1 VSIKGNV
8 QTTKTNDWGFTS
20 YKVSST
26 WYGADSKGPARA
38 SEGEW
43 IEFEAFDKPG
53 KEGKVYPTIKLATLK
68 KISAANIPSGSG
80 NTNDGHGSGSAGRV
94 ANESGG
100 SRQDYWAAKGI
111 EDAKRDPRISYFASL
126 ERAIQFVDLAL
137 RNGAIG
143 AYEKAKAT
151 GKLEVL
157 TALVYETTQRI
168 MAEAYSQEVPTPGNK
183 RTTSTQVVTDLPAQ
197 AELESDPEESWS

>member
-1 VSIKGNV
+1 MSIIGIV
-8 QTTKTNDWGFTS
+8 QTTKTNDYGYTS

-26 WYGADSKGPARA
+26 WYGADSKGPPRA
-38 SEGEW
+38 SEGETVS
-43 IEFEAFDKPG
+43 FDAFDKPG
-53 KEGKVYPTIKLATLK
+53 KEGKVYPTIKLATFK
-68 KISAANIPSGSG
+68 KVAVSQDQPGATKSGTGSGATASGSNANGG
-80 NTNDGHGSGSAGRV
+80 N
-94 ANESGG
+94 
-100 SRQDYWAAKGI
+100 RQDYWASKGT

-126 ERAIQFVDLAL
+126 GRAIQFVDLAL

-168 MAEAYSQEVPTPGNK
+168 MAEAYTQAIPVPGNK
-183 RTTSTQVVTDLPAQ
+183 STTSAEVATKLPEP
-197 AELESDPEESWS
+197 ELESDPEESWA

>member
-1 VSIKGNV
+1 MIIGIV
-8 QTTKTNDWGFTS
+8 QTTKTNDYGFTS

-26 WYGADSKGPARA
+26 WYGADTKGPARA
-38 SEGEW
+38 SEGEKVS
-43 IEFEAFDKPG
+43 FEAFDKPG
-53 KEGKVYPTIKLATLK
+53 KDGRVWPTIKLATFK
-68 KISAANIPSGSG
+68 KVASGSSESSTPSTTTRTSSAATKSNANVG
-80 NTNDGHGSGSAGRV
+80 GRD
-94 ANESGG
+94 N
-100 SRQDYWAAKGI
+100 YWADKGA

-126 ERAIQFVDLAL
+126 ERAIQFVDLAM

-168 MAEAYSQEVPTPGNK
+168 MSEAYSQEVPKPSTKQSTAAEATATP
-183 RTTSTQVVTDLPAQ
+183 DQ
-197 AELESDPEESWS
+197 AELESDPEESWA